1 MPYTYF
7 SSMTSVKSLNKVAHV
22 HNNFAANKKAI
33 YVVKPN
39 LLIRILFDLV
49 FYYLLFWI
57 DHSV

>member
-1 MPYTYF
+1 
-7 SSMTSVKSLNKVAHV
+7 MTSVKSSNKVAHV
-22 HNNFAANKKAI
+22 QNNFAANKI

-39 LLIRILFDLV
+39 LLSRIPFDLV

>member
-1 MPYTYF
+1 
-7 SSMTSVKSLNKVAHV
+7 MTSVKSLNKVAHI

-39 LLIRILFDLV
+39 LLIRIPFDLV